1 MRITGT
7 FALSLSLG
15 AAVAVAGFSGFANAG
30 KPAKKSGGGGAAPS
44 ASAAEVNKL
53 KAVRLGDPKAGTFK
67 WGMKPEEVMAQAR
80 TAVEAKYEQRI
91 DKARQDPGL
100 QQRIRDEM
108 ARELTSVKKSFTKFE
123 GQKTGWDVSIIG
135 PEFQQNTSEAVLVT
149 KEDIWTRY
157 FFFFEDGLY
166 KMFLAFNKDAIGG
179 KSFQEF
185 GKGMESKYGHA
196 KEVYRDD
203 KTRGGV
209 THKLDHYEWSAG
221 GGDRMRLIDRSE
233 FYGVYC
239 LVLYDGSVQ
248 DRVNDRRK
256 VVNPGEVKHDEL
268 VEGVTGKN
276 SGSKGSDIDDDII
289 DRVVGKEAKKPG
301 ADQGKSQ
308 DIVVDSSNLPGK
320 ATAASSGSGGGD
332 KKKEMSNKSSG
343 SSSSSSS
350 SEEKDTAKKKG
361 GKKGGDNPMD
371 GLEL

>member
-15 AAVAVAGFSGFANAG
+15 AAVAVAGLGGYAHAG
-30 KPAKKSGGGGAAPS
+30 KKGGGGGAAPS
-44 ASAAEVNKL
+44 ASSAEVNKL

-80 TAVEAKYEQRI
+80 VAVEARYQERI

-108 ARELTSVKKSFTKFE
+108 QRELTAVKKSYTKFE

-149 KEDIWTRY
+149 KEDMWTRY

-185 GKGMESKYGHA
+185 GKGMEAKYGHA

-209 THKLDHYEWSAG
+209 VHKLDHYEWSAG
-221 GGDRMRLIDRSE
+221 GGDRLRMVDRSE

-239 LVLYDGSVQ
+239 MVLYDGSVQ
-248 DRVNDRRK
+248 DRVNERRK
-256 VVNPGEVKHDEL
+256 VVNPGEVKRDEL

-276 SGSKGSDIDDDII
+276 SNAKGSDIDDDII
-289 DRVVGKEAKKPG
+289 DRVVGKETKKPG
-301 ADQGKSQ
+301 ADAGKTK
-308 DIVVDSSNLPGK
+308 DIVVDASNLPKPAGGGEKKK
-320 ATAASSGSGGGD
+320 AAASSA
-332 KKKEMSNKSSG
+332 
-343 SSSSSSS
+343 SSSS
-350 SEEKDTAKKKG
+350 SEEKESKDSGKKKG

>member
-1 MRITGT
+1 MRITGS
-7 FALSLSLG
+7 FALSLALG
-15 AAVAVAGFSGFANAG
+15 AAVAVASVPGHAKGA
-30 KPAKKSGGGGAAPS
+30 AKKGGGGSAPAAS
-44 ASAAEVNKL
+44 SAEVNKL

-80 TAVEAKYEQRI
+80 TSVEAKYEPRI
-91 DKARQDPGL
+91 DKAKQDPGL
-100 QQRIRDEM
+100 QVRIRDELQ
-108 ARELTSVKKSFTKFE
+108 REIAAVKKSYTKFE
-123 GQKTGWDVSIIG
+123 GQKSGWDVSIIG

-166 KMFLAFNKDAIGG
+166 KMYLAFNKDAIGG
-179 KSFQEF
+179 KNFAEF
-185 GKGMESKYGHA
+185 GKSMEAKYGNG

-209 THKLDHYEWSAG
+209 IHKLDHYEWSAG
-221 GGDRMRLIDRSE
+221 GGDRLKLVDRSE

-248 DRVNDRRK
+248 DRVVDRRK
-256 VVNPGEVKHDEL
+256 VVNPGTVSKDEL

-276 SGSKGSDIDDDII
+276 VSAKGSDIDDDII
-289 DRVVGKEAKKPG
+289 DRVVGKETRKPG
-301 ADQGKSQ
+301 TEVKGKEV
-308 DIVVDSSNLPGK
+308 VVDASNLPK
-320 ATAASSGSGGGD
+320 QTASTSGSGGGE
-332 KKKEMSNKSSG
+332 KKKEMSNK

-350 SEEKDTAKKKG
+350 SEEKADSGKKKG
-361 GKKGGDNPMD
+361 GKKSDNPMD

>member
-15 AAVAVAGFSGFANAG
+15 VAVAVAGVSRHAG
-30 KPAKKSGGGGAAPS
+30 AAKKGGGGGGGAAPA
-44 ASAAEVNKL
+44 ASSAEVNKL

-80 TAVEAKYEQRI
+80 TSVEAKYEPRV

-108 ARELTSVKKSFTKFE
+108 QRELVAVKKSYTKFE
-123 GQKTGWDVSIIG
+123 GQKSGWDVSIIG
-135 PEFQQNTSEAVLVT
+135 PEFQQNTAEAVLVT
-149 KEDIWTRY
+149 KEDVWTRY

-185 GKGMESKYGHA
+185 GKAMEAKYGHA

-203 KTRGGV
+203 KTRGGMV
-209 THKLDHYEWSAG
+209 HKLDHYEWSAG
-221 GGDRMRLIDRSE
+221 GGDRLKLVDRSE

-239 LVLYDGSVQ
+239 LILYDGGVQ

-256 VVNPGEVKHDEL
+256 SVNPNEVHHDEL
-268 VEGVTGKN
+268 VDSVTGTHSKE
-276 SGSKGSDIDDDII
+276 KGSDIDDDII
-289 DRVVGKEAKKPG
+289 DRVVGHETKKPG
-301 ADQGKSQ
+301 ADQGKSR
-308 DIVVDSSNLPGK
+308 DIVVDAANMPK
-320 ATAASSGSGGGD
+320 ASSPSGGGGGE
-332 KKKEMSNKSSG
+332 KKKEMSNKSS
-343 SSSSSSS
+343 SSS
-350 SEEKDTAKKKG
+350 SEDKDSKKKG
-361 GKKGGDNPMD
+361 GGKKSDNPMD

>member
-30 KPAKKSGGGGAAPS
+30 KPAGGAKKGGGGAAPS

-67 WGMKPEEVMAQAR
+67 WGMKPEEVMAQVR
-80 TAVEAKYEQRI
+80 TAVEAKYEARV

-108 ARELTSVKKSFTKFE
+108 QRELAAVKKSYTKFE
-123 GQKTGWDVSIIG
+123 RQKTGWDVSIVG
-135 PEFQQNTSEAVLVT
+135 PEFQQNTSEAVLVR

-166 KMFLAFNKDAIGG
+166 KMFLGFNKDAIGG

-185 GKGMESKYGHA
+185 GKGMEAKYGNGR
-196 KEVYRDD
+196 EVYRDD

-221 GGDRMRLIDRSE
+221 GGDRLKLIDRSE

-239 LVLYDGSVQ
+239 LVLYDGAVQ
-248 DRVNDRRK
+248 DRVTERRK
-256 VVNPGEVKHDEL
+256 VVTPGVVNKDEL
-268 VEGVTGKN
+268 VESVTGPKGN
-276 SGSKGSDIDDDII
+276 TAKGSDIDDDII
-289 DRVVGKEAKKPG
+289 DRVVGKETKKPG
-301 ADQGKSQ
+301 TETKGK
-308 DIVVDSSNLPGK
+308 DIVVDAANMPK
-320 ATAASSGSGGGD
+320 TASASSGSSSSSE
-332 KKKEMSNKSSG
+332 KKKEMSNKSG
-343 SSSSSSS
+343 SSSSA
-350 SEEKDTAKKKG
+350 EEKDTSKKKAG
-361 GKKGGDNPMD
+361 GKKSD
-371 GLEL
+371 

>member
-7 FALSLSLG
+7 FALSLALG
-15 AAVAVAGFSGFANAG
+15 AAVAVAGASRFAVA
-30 KPAKKSGGGGAAPS
+30 AKKGGGGGGAAPA

-80 TAVEAKYEQRI
+80 TAVEAKYEPRV

-108 ARELTSVKKSFTKFE
+108 QRELTAVKKSYTKFE

-135 PEFQQNTSEAVLVT
+135 PEFQQNTAEAVLVT
-149 KEDIWTRY
+149 KEDVWTRY

-185 GKGMESKYGHA
+185 GKAMEAKYGHA

-209 THKLDHYEWSAG
+209 VHKLDHYEWSAG
-221 GGDRMRLIDRSE
+221 GGDRLRLIDRSE

-248 DRVNDRRK
+248 DRVSDRRK
-256 VVNPGEVKHDEL
+256 AVNPGEVRRDEL
-268 VEGVTGKN
+268 VDSVTGSN
-276 SGSKGSDIDDDII
+276 ANNRKGSDIDDDII
-289 DRVVGKEAKKPG
+289 DRVVGHEVKKPG
-301 ADQGKSQ
+301 ADQGKSK
-308 DIVVDSSNLPGK
+308 DIVVDAANMPKASGSS
-320 ATAASSGSGGGD
+320 SSGGGGE
-332 KKKEMSNKSSG
+332 KKKEMSNKSS
-343 SSSSSSS
+343 SS
-350 SEEKDTAKKKG
+350 SEEKDSSKKKG
-361 GKKGGDNPMD
+361 GKKSDNPMD

>member
-1 MRITGT
+1 
-7 FALSLSLG
+7 
-15 AAVAVAGFSGFANAG
+15 VAVAGVSRYAG
-30 KPAKKSGGGGAAPS
+30 AAKKGGGGGGAAPS

-80 TAVEAKYEQRI
+80 TSVEAKYEARV

-108 ARELTSVKKSFTKFE
+108 QRELTAVKKSYTKFE
-123 GQKTGWDVSIIG
+123 GQKSGWDVSIIG
-135 PEFQQNTSEAVLVT
+135 PEFQQNTAEAVLVT
-149 KEDIWTRY
+149 KEDVWTRY

-179 KSFQEF
+179 KTFQEF
-185 GKGMESKYGHA
+185 GKSMEAKYGHA

-209 THKLDHYEWSAG
+209 VHKLDHYEWSAG
-221 GGDRMRLIDRSE
+221 GGDRLRLIDRSE

-248 DRVNDRRK
+248 DRVVDRRK
-256 VVNPGEVKHDEL
+256 AVNPGEVKRDEL
-268 VEGVTGKN
+268 VDSVTGNHAKE
-276 SGSKGSDIDDDII
+276 KGADIDDDII
-289 DRVVGKEAKKPG
+289 DRVVGHETKKPG
-301 ADQGKSQ
+301 ADAGKGK
-308 DIVVDSSNLPGK
+308 DIVVDAANLPGSK
-320 ATAASSGSGGGD
+320 SSGSSSGGGE
-332 KKKEMSNKSSG
+332 KKKEMSNKSS
-343 SSSSSSS
+343 SS
-350 SEEKDTAKKKG
+350 SEDKDSAKKKG
-361 GKKGGDNPMD
+361 GGKKSDNPMD

>member
-30 KPAKKSGGGGAAPS
+30 KPAKKAGGGGAAPS
-44 ASAAEVNKL
+44 ASSAEVNKL

-108 ARELTSVKKSFTKFE
+108 ARELTAVKKSFTKFE

-179 KSFQEF
+179 KNFQEF

-256 VVNPGEVKHDEL
+256 VVNPGEVKRDEL

-308 DIVVDSSNLPGK
+308 DIVVDSTNLPK
-320 ATAASSGSGGGD
+320 ATASSSGSGSAE
-332 KKKEMSNKSSG
+332 KKKETGNKSA
-343 SSSSSSS
+343 SSSSSS
-350 SEEKDTAKKKG
+350 SEEKDSKKKA
-361 GKKGGDNPMD
+361 GKKGDNPMD

>member
-15 AAVAVAGFSGFANAG
+15 AAVAVAGLGGYAHAG
-30 KPAKKSGGGGAAPS
+30 KKGGGGGGAAPT

-67 WGMKPEEVMAQAR
+67 WGMKPEEVMAQAK
-80 TAVEAKYEQRI
+80 TAVEARYQERI

-108 ARELTSVKKSFTKFE
+108 QRELTAVKKSYTKFE

-149 KEDIWTRY
+149 KEDMWTRY

-185 GKGMESKYGHA
+185 GKGMEAKYGHA

-203 KTRGGV
+203 KTKGGV
-209 THKLDHYEWSAG
+209 VHKLDHYEWSAG
-221 GGDRMRLIDRSE
+221 GGDRLRMVDRSE

-239 LVLYDGSVQ
+239 MVLYDGSVQ
-248 DRVNDRRK
+248 DRVNERRK
-256 VVNPGEVKHDEL
+256 VVNPGEVKRDEL

-276 SGSKGSDIDDDII
+276 VTAKGSDIDDDII
-289 DRVVGKEAKKPG
+289 DRVVGKETKKPG
-301 ADQGKSQ
+301 ADAGKTK
-308 DIVVDSSNLPGK
+308 DIVVDASNLPKPAG
-320 ATAASSGSGGGD
+320 SSGGGE
-332 KKKEMSNKSSG
+332 KKKAAA

-350 SEEKDTAKKKG
+350 SEEKESKDSGKKKG
-361 GKKGGDNPMD
+361 GKKNDNPMD

>member
-15 AAVAVAGFSGFANAG
+15 VAVAVAGVSRHAG
-30 KPAKKSGGGGAAPS
+30 AAKKGGGGGGGAAPA
-44 ASAAEVNKL
+44 ASSAEVNKL

-80 TAVEAKYEQRI
+80 TSVEAKYEPRV

-108 ARELTSVKKSFTKFE
+108 QRELVAVKKSYTKFE

-135 PEFQQNTSEAVLVT
+135 PEFQQNTAEAVLVT
-149 KEDIWTRY
+149 KEDVWTRY

-185 GKGMESKYGHA
+185 GKAMEAKYGHA

-203 KTRGGV
+203 KTRGGIV
-209 THKLDHYEWSAG
+209 HKLDHYEWSAG
-221 GGDRMRLIDRSE
+221 GGDRLKLVDRSE

-239 LVLYDGSVQ
+239 LILYDGAVQ

-256 VVNPGEVKHDEL
+256 SVNPGEVKHDEL
-268 VEGVTGKN
+268 VDSVTGTH
-276 SGSKGSDIDDDII
+276 SKEKGGDIDDDII
-289 DRVVGKEAKKPG
+289 DRVVGHETKKPG
-301 ADQGKSQ
+301 ADQGKTR
-308 DIVVDSSNLPGK
+308 DIVVDAANLPK
-320 ATAASSGSGGGD
+320 ASSPSGGGGGE
-332 KKKEMSNKSSG
+332 KKKEMSNKSS
-343 SSSSSSS
+343 SSS
-350 SEEKDTAKKKG
+350 SEDKDSGKKKSG
-361 GKKGGDNPMD
+361 GKKSDNPMD